1 MMLMALNGVVVPK
14 MSHVCLDEVTVIQMT
29 NVMAL
34 SFAEA
39 TIAKT
44 TFLFPG
50 PSGTPKQIAVLVRI
64 ITANKKVVMSILSL
78 KYFLLSV
85 HL

>member
-34 SFAEA
+34 SFVEA
-39 TIAKT
+39 IIAKT
-44 TFLFPG
+44 NFPFLES
-50 PSGTPKQIAVLVRI
+50 SGILKQIVALVCI
-64 ITANKKVVMSILSL
+64 NTANKNIFVSISSWM
-78 KYFLLSV
+78 F
-85 HL
+85 